1 MSNSSIEWWLN
12 LTAIDLDHL
21 IPIARAAEA
30 AGFTGVSLGD
40 HLFFP
45 ERVGSP
51 YPYTADGSAPWKPSD
66 PWPDCWVTIAA
77 MAAATARLRFTTG
90 VYIAPLRHP
99 IVLAKAIGTVARLFP
114 GRVVAGFGAGWL
126 REEFDILGEQ
136 FDRRGRR
143 MDEMLALMRR
153 LWTGEMVEFHG
164 EFYDLPP
171 ITMSP
176 PPREAPLIFIGG
188 HGEAALRR
196 ACNNEGWIGV
206 HRSFEDTEDALRTI
220 AAIRAESKGAR
231 PFTVMLNVLSPSPED
246 AQRFQSLGVDSAVL
260 PLMRVASGPRL
271 GDQLDAIEATAER
284 LGLGSTI

>member
-1 MSNSSIEWWLN
+1 MSKSSMEWWLN
-12 LTAIDLDHL
+12 LTAIDLDNL
-21 IPIARAAEA
+21 IPLACAAEA

-45 ERVGSP
+45 EQVGSP
-51 YPYTADGSAPWKPSD
+51 YPYTADGSAPWEPSD

-77 MAAATARLRFTTG
+77 MAAATSRLRFTTG

-99 IVLAKAIGTVARLFP
+99 IILAKAIGTVARLFP

-136 FDRRGRR
+136 FERRGRR
-143 MDEMLALMRR
+143 MDEMLVVMRQ
-153 LWTGEMVEFHG
+153 LWTGETVEYYG

-176 PPREAPLIFIGG
+176 PPQEPPLVFIGG

-196 ACNNEGWIGV
+196 ACKNDGWIGV
-206 HRSFEDTEDALRTI
+206 HRNFEDTEAALRELGVI
-220 AAIRAESKGAR
+220 QAESERAR

-246 AQRFQSLGVDSAVL
+246 AKRFQSLGVASAVL
-260 PLMRVASGPRL
+260 PLIRVAGGPNL
-271 GDQLDAIEATAER
+271 GDQLDAIHKAAER
-284 LGLGSTI
+284 LGFK